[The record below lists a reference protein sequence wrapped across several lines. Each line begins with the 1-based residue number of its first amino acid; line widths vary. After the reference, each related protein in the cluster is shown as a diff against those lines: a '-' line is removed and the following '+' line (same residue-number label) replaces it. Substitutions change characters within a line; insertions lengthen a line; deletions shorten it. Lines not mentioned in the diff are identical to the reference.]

1 MRIFKNFR
9 NDVRYVGLAP
19 ERLFVT
25 TYGTSVWRKRV
36 NMLTLLII
44 ILSVVVVVV
53 SVTLLSLSSVSGEF
67 Y

>member
-1 MRIFKNFR
+1 MKITFR

-25 TYGTSVWRKRV
+25 TCGTSVRRKRV
-36 NMLTLLII
+36 NSTVDVKF
-44 ILSVVVVVV
+44 SVFKNEIQQQFRSLFFY
-53 SVTLLSLSSVSGEF
+53 SV